1 MGVVGLDE
9 GAAAGVSKSS
19 ARLHRSKKHSG
30 NESSHFLETAAT
42 HENQPH
48 NHRATV
54 SSNSSTRGRLSTR
67 GQRVNLNQSKLPRR
81 VFTLAICPSTRP
93 RAISSSSS
101 TASAMSKTPK
111 W

>member
-30 NESSHFLETAAT
+30 NESSNFLETAAT
-42 HENQPH
+42 RGNQRH

-54 SSNSSTRGRLSTR
+54 SSNSSTSARRSNR
-67 GQRVNLNQSKLPRR
+67 GQRVNLNQSKLLRLIQ
-81 VFTLAICPSTRP
+81 VYALA
-93 RAISSSSS
+93 AIAPAGAGAIA
-101 TASAMSKTPK
+101 ASA
-111 W
+111 